1 MRSRLGIDLGT
12 NSAGWAVLQDNKI
25 KNCGV
30 LIFEQGIPE
39 EKGVEAAQSPAADRR
54 AFRAARRLKFR
65 RRLRKYHVLKL
76 LIENGMCPLT
86 LPELK
91 NWITKGVFPA
101 ANRDFIT
108 WLDSTEENN
117 PYYFRARAATEKV
130 PPFELGR
137 ALFHI
142 AIRRGFKS
150 SRKDQSADKKETGEL
165 KSKISDLK
173 KILDASGQTL
183 GQFLYEKFKEG
194 VRIRHDIRCGRVE
207 HYIPEFNRI
216 CDIQG
221 IQPELRRKFHTALFL
236 QRPLRS
242 QKHLVGKCPLEKNCT
257 RCLAGHPLFE
267 RYRMLAFIN
276 TIKVTEEGASAPRF
290 LKEEERLAL
299 RSQFL
304 YKAPTFKFERLKK
317 FLIKKFFPKQ
327 TPEFNYRD
335 DHTVG
340 SAPLTGQL
348 QKILQCDDLF
358 TWRRPY
364 TDRRGGQKVMDAQ
377 ALFDGIKYFT
387 EDYDEEDDAF
397 ARFARERVGLPEES
411 AAMLTEIRVPDGYAR
426 YSLKAIRKIVPFLE
440 EGFIEPYA
448 VYLAKLPELFG
459 EKLFSA
465 AKAEILADFT
475 TCVENYFWEK
485 KNLSEQERG
494 RCLSLS
500 ERFGH
505 VLEEKWHLSPA
516 QIGQL
521 YAFQEPSNYDSLT
534 AEEEKGIKEGRLP
547 RVKLGMIFNPMV
559 HRSLTV
565 LRHLVNSL
573 RAEGQIGEDTE
584 IHVELAREVNDK
596 NSRMAYLEYQKQNEK
611 EREKAVVAF
620 GERGIIPT
628 EEQILRWRLWEEQNH
643 ICLYTGRTIGANEIF
658 CPLEH
663 TTVDIEHTVPRSR
676 GGGSGME
683 NLTLCTSDYNRK
695 VKIGNL
701 PVDCPNYRKPAAGYE
716 KSIVENLRLAGFYQ
730 NLEAAEKSYADL
742 CSKARSAPLAVRA
755 AARQR
760 MLLQRFRRDYWRD
773 KIRTFEMTQE
783 DIAGFSRRQLAATG
797 VMSRHALQFLKSVY
811 GKVYANS
818 GQVTAFARQSW
829 GLQGQYAGKD
839 RSDHVHHAIDAI
851 VAAALDR
858 NTFARI
864 GAAFH
869 EYEMNG
875 SDRSALRIGY
885 PWENFPADVHDAVE
899 SILVNH
905 LTRHNEMK
913 QTRKNAV
920 RLAAP
925 VRLADGGVR
934 ETVPARG
941 DTVRGALH
949 DLTYY
954 GCIRDSSG
962 KQQFV
967 LRVPFT
973 FDSFSSMSKFDAIV
987 DKGVREAVKAQMQAL
1002 LDGGHEFKEAMSHA
1016 FRMKTKSGKFDGPVI
1031 RHVRIFRPDMKNLL
1045 KIKKQ
1050 TCLSKQ
1056 EYKQHYY
1063 AATAKGGNFMVA
1075 LYRPEGTKPGEK
1087 KYHYEMISLWSWAH
1101 DHRQKDYIPPELRT
1115 DKGRFVGFIHPG
1127 VLVLFY
1133 QDSPEEL
1140 KTMNRNELQKRL
1152 YKVTEFKQD
1161 GRICLR
1167 WHREARSKKDAEAA
1181 MKKEFGCEASSQL
1194 PLDKSY
1200 TLLLL
1205 SPRNYQNHMLF
1216 SGIDFEMTVAGQI
1229 RFKE

>member
-1 MRSRLGIDLGT
+1 MKSRLGIDLGT
-12 NSAGWAVLQDNKI
+12 NSAGWAVLEDDKI
-25 KNCGV
+25 KCCGV
-30 LIFEQGIPE
+30 LIFEQGIPS
-39 EKGVEAAQSPAADRR
+39 EKGVEASQSPAADRR

-65 RRLRKYHVLKL
+65 RRLRKYHILKL

-91 NWITKGVFPA
+91 NWITKGIFPIE
-101 ANRDFIT
+101 NRDFIT
-108 WLDSTEENN
+108 WLNSTKESN
-117 PYYFRARAATEKV
+117 PYYFRARAAAEKV
-130 PPFELGR
+130 PPMELGR
-137 ALFHI
+137 AFFHI

-194 VRIRHDIRCGRVE
+194 VRIRSEIRCGRVE

-221 IQPELRRKFHTALFL
+221 IPPELRKKIHTALFM

-242 QKHLVGKCPLEKNCT
+242 QKHLAGKCNLEKNCT

-276 TIKVTEEGASAPRF
+276 TIKVTEEGSSVPRF
-290 LKEEERLAL
+290 LNDEERLAL

-327 TPEFNYRD
+327 TPEFNYRN

-340 SAPLTGQL
+340 STSLTCQL

-358 TWRRPY
+358 TWQHTY
-364 TDRRGGQKVMDAQ
+364 ADRRGGQKVMDAQ
-377 ALFDGIKYFT
+377 TLFDGIKYFT
-387 EDYDEEDDAF
+387 QDYDEEGGAF
-397 ARFARERVGLPEES
+397 AKFARERVGLGEES
-411 AAMLTEIRVPDGYAR
+411 AKLLTEIQVPDGYAR
-426 YSLKAIRKIVPFLE
+426 YSLKAIRKIIPFLE
-440 EGFIEPYA
+440 DGFIEPYA

-459 EKLFSA
+459 EDFFSA
-465 AKAEILADFT
+465 NKAKILADFRN
-475 TCVENYFWEK
+475 CVEDYCWEK
-485 KNLSEQERG
+485 KNLSERERA
-494 RCLSLS
+494 RHLPLS
-500 ERFGH
+500 ERFKQ
-505 VLEEKWHLSPA
+505 VLEDKWRLSPA
-516 QIGQL
+516 EIDQM
-521 YAFQEPSNYDSLT
+521 YVFQEPSNYDSPT
-534 AEEEKGIKEGRLP
+534 AEEEKGIEEGRLP

-573 RAEGQIGEDTE
+573 RSEGQIGEDTE

-611 EREKAVVAF
+611 ERENAVKAF
-620 GERGIIPT
+620 QERGIIPS
-628 EEQILRWRLWEEQNH
+628 EEQILRWRLWEEQKH

-676 GGGSGME
+676 GGCNGME
-683 NLTLCTSDYNRK
+683 NLTICTSEYNRK
-695 VKIGNL
+695 VKIDNL
-701 PVDCPNYRKPAAGYE
+701 PVDCPNYKAPAAGYE
-716 KSIVENLRLAGFYQ
+716 KSIIDNLKLAGFYQ

-742 CSKARSAPLAVRA
+742 CSKAKSAPLAARGP
-755 AARQR
+755 ARQR
-760 MLLQRFRRDYWRD
+760 MLLQRFKRDYWRD
-773 KIRTFEMTQE
+773 KIRTFEMKQE
-783 DIAGFSRRQLAATG
+783 DIGGFSQRQLAATG

-818 GQVTAFARQSW
+818 GQVTAFARQAW
-829 GLQGQYAGKD
+829 GLQGQYEGKN

-869 EYEMNG
+869 EYERNG
-875 SDRSALRIGY
+875 SDRSILKIGF
-885 PWENFPADVHDAVE
+885 PWENFPADVHDATE

-913 QTRKNAV
+913 QTKKNAV
-920 RLAAP
+920 RLATP
-925 VRLADGGVR
+925 VQLTDGRVL
-934 ETVPARG
+934 ETVPGKG

-949 DLTYY
+949 KLTYY

-962 KQQFV
+962 SQQFV
-967 LRVPFT
+967 LRQPFT
-973 FDSFSSMSKFDAIV
+973 FKYFPSMSKFDAIV
-987 DKGVREAVKAQMQAL
+987 DKGVREAVKAQMQEL
-1002 LDGGHEFKEAMSHA
+1002 LDGGNDFKEAMGHE
-1016 FRMKTKSGKFDGPVI
+1016 FRMKTRSGKFDGPVI
-1031 RHVRIFRPDMKNLL
+1031 RHVRIFWPKIKNLL

-1050 TCLSKQ
+1050 TCLSKH

-1063 AATAKGGNFMVA
+1063 AATAEGGNFMVA
-1075 LYRPEGTKPGEK
+1075 LYRPEDTKPGEK
-1087 KYHYEMISLWSWAH
+1087 KYHYEMISLWNWAH
-1101 DHRQKDYIPPELRT
+1101 DHRQKDYIPPERRT
-1115 DKGRFVGFIHPG
+1115 DKGSFVGFINPG

-1133 QDSPEEL
+1133 KDSPEEL
-1140 KTMNRNELQKRL
+1140 KKMSPAELQKRL
-1152 YKVTEFKQD
+1152 YKITKFESD

-1167 WHREARSKKDAEAA
+1167 WHREARAEEDAGAA
-1181 MKKEFGCEASSQL
+1181 MKSKGSPIL
-1194 PLDKSY
+1194 PFDTSY
-1200 TLLLL
+1200 PLLRI
-1205 SPRNYQNHMLF
+1205 SPGTYQNHMLF